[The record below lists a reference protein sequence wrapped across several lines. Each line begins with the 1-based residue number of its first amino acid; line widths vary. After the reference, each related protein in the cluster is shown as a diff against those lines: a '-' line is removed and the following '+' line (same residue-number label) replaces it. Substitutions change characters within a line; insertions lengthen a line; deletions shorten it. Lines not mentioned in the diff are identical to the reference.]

1 MISSGEPGVTA
12 SVDGDRAAL
21 RCGDWA
27 TLREAA
33 VPVRTEVF
41 IVEQA
46 IPAELEWDEGDAVS
60 IHCVAFAG
68 DRAVGCG
75 RLLPDGRIGRM
86 AVLKPWR
93 GQGLGGAILER
104 LVAAAKARGDAVAR
118 LSAQCHAEGFYRV
131 HGFLPDGPVFDDVG
145 IPHLPMKRAL
155 R

>member
-1 MISSGEPGVTA
+1 MTA

-27 TLREAA
+27 ALREAA

-46 IPAELEWDEGDAVS
+46 IPAELEWDEDDAVS
-60 IHCVAFAG
+60 IHCVAFAD
-68 DRAVGCG
+68 DRPVACG

-93 GQGLGGAILER
+93 GRGLGGAILER
-104 LVAAAKARGDAVAR
+104 LVEAARARGDAFAR
-118 LSAQCHAEGFYRV
+118 LSAQCHAEGFYRAHDFV
-131 HGFLPDGPVFDDVG
+131 PDGLVFDESG
-145 IPHLPMKRAL
+145 IPHLPMKRVL

>member
-1 MISSGEPGVTA
+1 MSTG
-12 SVDGDRAAL
+12 DGDRPCL

-27 TLREAA
+27 VLRAAA

-41 IVEQA
+41 IIEQA
-46 IPAELEWDEGDAVS
+46 IPAELEWDADDAIS
-60 IHCVAFAG
+60 LHCVACVDDQPVA
-68 DRAVGCG
+68 CG

-93 GQGLGGAILER
+93 RHGLGGAILER
-104 LVAAAKARGDAVAR
+104 LVEAARARGDAFAR
-118 LSAQCHAEGFYRV
+118 LSAQCHAEGFYRA
-131 HGFLPDGPVFDDVG
+131 HGFVPDGPAFDEAG